1 MRVLFAVCSL
11 LLLGSTSVSAQTAEP
26 NYFKDTSLYLADHLS
41 NLNKLANE
49 MTGISVLTDRL
60 AVDNLI
66 YDFNQLNY
74 DVTNL
79 YQLSLIRASM
89 VNAKDKKVI
98 DEFIGIAKSRFS
110 KDCDFGVSDIN
121 QLLPSVQNPP
131 ALFESKLL
139 RDKVVDACRYVE
151 SAK

>member
-1 MRVLFAVCSL
+1 MRLIFAVCSL
-11 LLLGSTSVSAQTAEP
+11 LLLGSTSVSAQTTQP
-26 NYFKDTSLYLADHLS
+26 NYFKDTSLYLAEHLS
-41 NLNKLANE
+41 NLNKLGNE

-89 VNAKDKKVI
+89 LNTKDKKVI
-98 DEFIGIAKSRFS
+98 DEFIGIAKNRFS
-110 KDCDFGVSDIN
+110 KDCDFGVTDIN
-121 QLLPSVQNPP
+121 QLLASVQHP
-131 ALFESKLL
+131 AALAESKQL
-139 RDKVVDACRYVE
+139 RDKVVEACDYV
-151 SAK
+151 KGVK

>member
-1 MRVLFAVCSL
+1 MKVIFAICSL
-11 LLLGSTSVSAQTAEP
+11 CLLAGTSVSVQAAEP
-26 NYFKDTSLYLADHLS
+26 NYFKDTSLYFAEHLS

-49 MTGISVLTDRL
+49 MSGISVLTDRL

-89 VNAKDKKVI
+89 ANKKDKKIV
-98 DEFIGIAKSRFS
+98 DEFIGIAKNRFT
-110 KDCDFGVSDIN
+110 KDCDFGVNDID
-121 QLLPSVQNPP
+121 QLLASVQQPE
-131 ALFESKLL
+131 ALAESKLL
-139 RDKVVDACRYVE
+139 RDKVVESCEYVK
-151 SAK
+151 SIQ